1 MEHSS
6 PTPTHS
12 PSMPQSGWWKCPQS
26 LATDP
31 VFLRVEDSQRIAAVG
46 VYVASLGWC
55 LTHTSTDGWVP
66 TAAVSYGQVLAGPR
80 EQLDA
85 AAAALVGA
93 GLFAI
98 AEVNGMNGYVVAGAA
113 HAVAERYKRQASA
126 AEAGRASQAS
136 QGASRTPSTSPYRR
150 PSKPNPDAPVDWS
163 QVSTDL

>member
-1 MEHSS
+1 LEHVA

-31 VFLRVEDSQRIAAVG
+31 VFLRIEDEQRIASVA

-55 LTHTSTDGWVP
+55 LTHNSSEGWVP
-66 TAAVSYGQVLAGPR
+66 SAAVSYGQVLAGPR
-80 EQLDA
+80 DQLNA
-85 AAAALVGA
+85 AAEALVGA

-98 AEVNGMNGYVVAGAA
+98 AEVNGMSGYVVAGAA

-136 QGASRTPSTSPYRR
+136 QSANRSPSTYRR